1 MATKTLRGVHVFW
14 MIFAFF
20 AVTVSVDVFFIVRA
34 VNTFPGEQVKNSYV
48 LGLDFNR
55 EIERRDAQR
64 KRGWT
69 AQAGLVDRSL
79 IVRLNS
85 AAGPLTGLDVEAEV
99 LMPGR
104 GTTTLALVEH
114 APGEYLAPVDIG
126 DAHRLEIGIAAKQAG
141 NDAIVFEASKTI
153 EVRS

>member
-1 MATKTLRGVHVFW
+1 MATKALRGIHVFW

-20 AVTVSVDVFFIVRA
+20 AVTVSVDIFFVIRA

-64 KRGWT
+64 KLGWT
-69 AQAGLVDRSL
+69 AQAGLVDQSL
-79 IVRLNS
+79 LVRFGS
-85 AAGPLTGLDVEAEV
+85 ASGPVTGLQVEAEV

-104 GTTTLALVEH
+104 GARTVELAER
-114 APGEYLAPVDIG
+114 APGEYAAPVDLDG
-126 DAHRLEIGIAAKQAG
+126 AHRLEIGITAKRSG
-141 NDAIVFEASKTI
+141 EDAVVFEASKAI
-153 EVRS
+153 EVKS